1 MAVAERADIAVVGG
15 GIVGLATSLQLLRSK
30 PDLRL
35 VLLEREPELA
45 RHQSSHNSG
54 VVHSGLYYTPGSL
67 KARLCRAGK
76 AELEA
81 YCAARWIEERGD
93 QLVLETSQGP
103 LVTNRAITCG
113 GLHAD
118 RLAAMTSDPARE
130 RIIPFRGDYYTLKP
144 EARDLVRGLIYPVA
158 DPRFPFLGVH
168 FTRRIDGA
176 VWAGPNAV
184 LAFAREGYRRR
195 DISLPDLLRVITY
208 P

>member
-54 VVHSGLYYTPGSL
+54 VVHSGMYYTPGSL

-81 YCAARWIEERGD
+81 YCAERGIHLERIGKLVVALGNDELPRLRELHERAAANGVEGLELVGPERMREIEPHAAGIQGLWSPGTGSVDYHQVALAFADDVRNLGGVIETGREVRGIEERG
-93 QLVLETSQGP
+93 
-103 LVTNRAITCG
+103 A
-113 GLHAD
+113 
-118 RLAAMTSDPARE
+118 
-130 RIIPFRGDYYTLKP
+130 K
-144 EARDLVRGLIYPVA
+144 
-158 DPRFPFLGVH
+158 LG
-168 FTRRIDGA
+168 
-176 VWAGPNAV
+176 
-184 LAFAREGYRRR
+184 
-195 DISLPDLLRVITY
+195 
-208 P
+208 